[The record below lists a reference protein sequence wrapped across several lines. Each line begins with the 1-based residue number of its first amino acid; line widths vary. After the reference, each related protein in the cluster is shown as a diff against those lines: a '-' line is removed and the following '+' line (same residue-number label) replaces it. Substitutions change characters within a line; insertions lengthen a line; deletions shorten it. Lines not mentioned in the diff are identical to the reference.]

1 MSRGIIYPWNART
14 LVTLFAEIICEWL
27 IWVKRISNYDFEDS
41 LKITLGFKKLLEIR
55 VIHFIQFYSQTTTA
69 CLYHGSQIV
78 YYMYFVTRYFPHLT
92 KNHYC
97 LLSSSYVLHFFS
109 GIAII
114 VDKVMEVCWLH
125 EISLIVNCFSKT
137 ITDHRRKICFTFF
150 IWRFFSVDSLE
161 IFFLKKLII
170 SSIQSLQLQS
180 HTPSQQA

>member
-1 MSRGIIYPWNART
+1 M
-14 LVTLFAEIICEWL
+14 
-27 IWVKRISNYDFEDS
+27 
-41 LKITLGFKKLLEIR
+41 
-55 VIHFIQFYSQTTTA
+55 IHFIQFYSQTTTV

-78 YYMYFVTRYFPHLT
+78 YYMYFVTLGYFPHLT

-97 LLSSSYVLHFFS
+97 LLSSSYVLHFFFS

-150 IWRFFSVDSLE
+150 YMKIFSVDSPLKSS
-161 IFFLKKLII
+161 LKKVNNILSYSVSYSLRAIHHLSRLKLFLEQCRACQCKRRRESERERGIVFELQDYFSFSLI
-170 SSIQSLQLQS
+170 
-180 HTPSQQA
+180 